1 MENYLLFILFIL
13 INLWYEDFLRFDVM
27 FNNWK
32 ILVDIK
38 DLLDSHILDQ
48 IKIVLSILT
57 KS

>member
-38 DLLDSHILDQ
+38 DLLDSHRLDQ
-48 IKIVLSILT
+48 IKIV
-57 KS
+57 